1 MNGLPL
7 KGFPAITKVSYSDS
21 NKDKGKVRYDEKTGK
36 VATNKDSNFIIET
49 DGLALKEILAVN
61 KVDFTRTMSNSVKEV
76 LQVLGVEAAR

>member
-1 MNGLPL
+1 LNGLPL
-7 KGFPAITKVSYSDS
+7 KGIPNITKVSYSD
-21 NKDKGKVRYDEKTGK
+21 NKDERGKKVYDDNGDEILDKEKK
-36 VATNKDSNFIIET
+36 NWIIET